1 MPGSQ
6 VPQEVRV
13 FVPFV
18 SIFVVSFIDEYC
30 KVDELC
36 PGCVVSCKCLVAASG
51 LKIGDTWNS
60 ECRLVH
66 RAAANALS
74 WLALLA
80 LLALPCLAL
89 PFVKIGD
96 TWNSECGLVHK
107 AAANALSW
115 LAFCLAFPCLVCLEL
130 FLESR
135 CLSPCTPS
143 FLSCPPYPPPCS
155 LYHPEQVFND
165 LDVQDDKMML
175 DLAVFLNRLV
185 RQRKHNNFGFLSPLL
200 AALVLCS
207 TRLVGQ

>member
-6 VPQEVRV
+6 VPEEVRV
-13 FVPFV
+13 FVLVV

-80 LLALPCLAL
+80 LPCLAL

-115 LAFCLAFPCLVCLEL
+115 LAFCLALPFALPCLLPCLAL
-130 FLESR
+130 PFLVSYVSN
-135 CLSPCTPS
+135 C
-143 FLSCPPYPPPCS
+143 FLN
-155 LYHPEQVFND
+155 H
-165 LDVQDDKMML
+165 
-175 DLAVFLNRLV
+175 AVFRLA
-185 RQRKHNNFGFLSPLL
+185 RHLSYRVPPTPLL
-200 AALVLCS
+200 ALYIIRSRCS
-207 TRLVGQ
+207 TTWTCRMTR

>member
-6 VPQEVRV
+6 VPEEVRV
-13 FVPFV
+13 FVLVV

-80 LLALPCLAL
+80 LPCLAL

-115 LAFCLAFPCLVCLEL
+115 LAFCLALPFLVSYVSNCLLN
-130 FLESR
+130 
-135 CLSPCTPS
+135 
-143 FLSCPPYPPPCS
+143 Y
-155 LYHPEQVFND
+155 
-165 LDVQDDKMML
+165 
-175 DLAVFLNRLV
+175 AVFILAR
-185 RQRKHNNFGFLSPLL
+185 HLSYRVPPTPLL
-200 AALVLCS
+200 ALYIIRSRCS
-207 TRLVGQ
+207 TTWTCRMTR